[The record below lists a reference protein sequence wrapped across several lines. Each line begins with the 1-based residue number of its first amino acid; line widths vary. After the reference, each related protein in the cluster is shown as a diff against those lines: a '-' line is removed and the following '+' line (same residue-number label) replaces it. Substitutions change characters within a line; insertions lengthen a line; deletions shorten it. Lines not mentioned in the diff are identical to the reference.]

1 MKKITVLVILFLIF
15 TFMSMGGI
23 VLVEWSLHNVS
34 AFIFDLLML
43 NMFGWIGLT
52 LLTGIV
58 IFYKLERN

>member
-1 MKKITVLVILFLIF
+1 MKKVTVLCILFLIF

-34 AFIFDLLML
+34 AFIFDLLMV

-52 LLTGIV
+52 LLTGIIV
-58 IFYKLERN
+58 FYKLERN